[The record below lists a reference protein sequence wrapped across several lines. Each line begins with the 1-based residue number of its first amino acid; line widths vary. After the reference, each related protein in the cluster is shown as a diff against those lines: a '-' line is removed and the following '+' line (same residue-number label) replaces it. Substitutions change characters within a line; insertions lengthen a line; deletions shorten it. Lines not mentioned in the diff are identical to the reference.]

1 MSTAQDINILLQEAP
16 PRQVPD
22 TLRNVALR
30 GQWQFV
36 TGIAVGTV
44 ICVIIFLAFF
54 PWSITKAVRLSLSGV
69 SAQGTVIESFYGNRT
84 IGDNIIV
91 RKRPVFWVRFSFV
104 DAGGVERRAASM
116 FARHV
121 AANTRV
127 QLTYL
132 PTNPKI
138 AKLDGGFFVPG
149 GLLEVFWASMFLVFP
164 ALGFWNYVRW
174 RRNRLQLLSHGV
186 CVEGQLE
193 RVWQEDPN
201 DETRGWIEVSYT
213 THEGP
218 FRHSQVVE
226 DRIFRHASTIIQ
238 QRTTINI
245 LYAPKFPRR
254 HIIVDLM
261 V

>member
-1 MSTAQDINILLQEAP
+1 MVTTQDISVLLQDAP
-16 PRQVPD
+16 PRQVPH
-22 TLRNVALR
+22 TLRDVALR

-36 TGIAVGTV
+36 TGIAVGTI
-44 ICVIIFLAFF
+44 ICAIIFVAFF
-54 PWSITKAVRLSLSGV
+54 PWSISKAVRLSLWGIP
-69 SAQGTVIESFYGNRT
+69 AQGKVVESFYGNRT

-91 RKRPVFWVRFSFV
+91 RKRQIFWVRFNFI
-104 DAGGVERRAASM
+104 DAAGAERRAASM
-116 FARHV
+116 FDKHL

-127 QLTYL
+127 RLTYL

-149 GLLEVFWASMFLVFP
+149 GLLEVFWASMFLIFP
-164 ALGFWNYVRW
+164 ALGFWNYLRW

-193 RVWQEDPN
+193 RVWREDPK
-201 DETRGWIEVSYT
+201 DETRGWIEVSYAT
-213 THEGP
+213 PEGP

-226 DRIFRHASTIIQ
+226 DRIFTRASAIIQ
-238 QRTTINI
+238 QRTTISI

-261 V
+261 A